1 MRIAITGE
9 KGFIAK
15 NLINEINNRGHTFVS
30 LDGADQSSNM
40 VFTEKY
46 ELCVYS
52 NKTKDWTRLFN
63 ELNID
68 CVVHNAA
75 VVGTDVV
82 ALNPR
87 HAVNTNVLG
96 TQIITDAANE
106 AGVLN
111 VYIGTTVIYD
121 TPKYQDTLIKE
132 DSLTLPSTH
141 YAVQKY
147 AGEMIVKNT
156 AKEWLVIRP
165 LFAYGG
171 VGDPNSLIAKTIYSA
186 KNNLNNVD
194 MFLDQEKL
202 KDYMHVFTFCD
213 AIVTAVESDVRNEDF
228 NVSAENPLK
237 TKDIIKEIE
246 SQLNVDLRNTLTWH
260 ANTDYLGNHLLSCEK
275 FKNMIG
281 FKRSPISLKEGITLS
296 IKSIMFDNSEYNPLV
311 YLEEAK
317 NKNVN
322 LTEYFPKI

>member
-30 LDGADQSSNM
+30 LDNASHSRNM

-52 NKTKDWTRLFN
+52 NKTEDWVRLFN

-106 AGVLN
+106 AGILN

-121 TPKYQDTLIKE
+121 TPKYQDSLIKE
-132 DSLTLPSTH
+132 DSLTCPSTH

-186 KNNLNNVD
+186 KNSFSNVD
-194 MFLDQEKL
+194 MFLDPEKL

-213 AIVTAVESDVRNEDF
+213 AIVSAIESDVRNEDF

-237 TKDIIKEIE
+237 TNDIIKEIE
-246 SQLNVDLRNTLTWH
+246 KQLSLSLSNTLTWH
-260 ANTDYLGNHLLSCEK
+260 PNTDYLGNHLLSCEK

-281 FKRSPISLKEGITLS
+281 FKRIPISLKEGISLS
-296 IKSIMFDNSEYNPLV
+296 IKCIMMDNSEYNPLV

-317 NKNVN
+317 NKNVD
-322 LTEYFPKI
+322 LTEYFPKS